1 MREYT
6 HMSQPTQ
13 HQSNHEEREETGN
26 PYTLLGALPI
36 ARNKTLD
43 YQIDED
49 DLDEHFYV
57 LGRSGSGKS
66 NLLIRLALADIA
78 RGSGLCFIDPIG
90 STAETLLSHIPDAL
104 DFGTK
109 RMRQKECDGSRQQR
123 QSTIQNTRRD
133 GTRSNGNNL
142 HRSVKDVIYIDFA
155 NSEFPV
161 GINPLYNIAPEDRP
175 KAVSD
180 ILELFS
186 SIWHD
191 TGWGPRMESI
201 FRAALHTL
209 IENPNC
215 SRPSLLSVFNLLLD
229 QEYRASIKTDLSNKQ
244 VTDWWDLRFDRGD
257 LNERTRRE
265 WVEPVLNKIDTL
277 SLDPLIR
284 NIIGQPRC
292 KLDFDKIIKRKQILI
307 INLNQH
313 KIGNDNAAFI
323 GMLILARIRQ
333 AASKEAVKDKDQSAS
348 FCLTLDEA
356 HSFPTTELTRIIN
369 QGRHSNLYARIAHQ
383 HLEQFDPKIASTL
396 RNGCGSLAAFAVG
409 QRDAQILADDLSRT
423 SHDQFL
429 RLLSNLKK
437 AQAILRL
444 TQQGSPRPANT
455 TPVEIHYQS
464 SCSRNPEAFARFTR
478 ERFGTPKLRAEFQIE
493 TAHAPLNREEYLH
506 WKSRF
511 ANETHIRR
519 REHQYANRQAKR
531 NRNMQ
536 EMNFGKRKNLEDH
549 IAEAIAQ
556 SRAITPN
563 LKPDYETHET

>member
-1 MREYT
+1 ME
-6 HMSQPTQ
+6 SD
-13 HQSNHEEREETGN
+13 
-26 PYTLLGALPI
+26 GA
-36 ARNKTLD
+36 
-43 YQIDED
+43 
-49 DLDEHFYV
+49 
-57 LGRSGSGKS
+57 
-66 NLLIRLALADIA
+66 
-78 RGSGLCFIDPIG
+78 
-90 STAETLLSHIPDAL
+90 
-104 DFGTK
+104 
-109 RMRQKECDGSRQQR
+109 RQQH
-123 QSTIQNTRRD
+123 QSTIQNTGRD
-133 GTRSNGNNL
+133 GARLNGNNPD
-142 HRSVKDVIYIDFA
+142 RSIKDAIYIDCA
-155 NSEFPV
+155 DSEFPIGV
-161 GINPLYNIAPEDRP
+161 NPLYNIAPEDRP

-186 SIWHD
+186 SIWHE

-215 SRPSLLSVFNLLLD
+215 SRLSLLSVFNLLLD
-229 QEYRASIKTDLSNKQ
+229 HEYRASIKTDLSNKQ
-244 VTDWWDLRFDRGD
+244 VTNWWDQRFDRGD

-292 KLDFDKIIKRKQILI
+292 RLDFDKIIQRKQILVV
-307 INLNQH
+307 NLNQH

-333 AASKEAVKDKDQSAS
+333 AASKQASMTPNTGSS

-396 RNGCGSLAAFAVG
+396 RNGCGSLAVFAVG

-455 TPVEIHYQS
+455 TPVEIHFQS
-464 SCSRNPEAFARFTR
+464 RGNGNPEAFARFTR

-493 TAHAPLNREEYLH
+493 TAHAPLSQEDYLQ

-511 ANETHIRR
+511 SMETLMKR
-519 REHQYANRQAKR
+519 REHQYADQKAKHNRRMKK
-531 NRNMQ
+531 
-536 EMNFGKRKNLEDH
+536 MNFGKSKSLEAS
-549 IAEAIAQ
+549 IAEAIAH
-556 SRAITPN
+556 SRAVTSN
-563 LKPDYETHET
+563 LIPDDEKSET